1 MAFFKFP
8 WLGERSQE
16 REPAPMHRSRAAQT
30 LTVEQMRV
38 RARHRLLGAAVLV
51 AAGVI
56 GFPLLFD
63 SQPRPIPVDIP
74 IEIPDRNKVAPLVVP
89 GEQVQSQGATP
100 DMLRTAQ
107 LNDPVPLDEQ
117 SLDDG
122 EELLPASPI
131 APIPQP
137 PQVLPTPPAAPLAA
151 PAPTAPTPAAAVPK
165 QEPKPKPETKSA
177 PKPEPKPEIKPAPK
191 PEPKVET
198 KPEPK
203 PVATPSSAE
212 REAARA
218 RALLEGKPLPAAAT
232 APAAAAPAS
241 ASQNGRFIVQ
251 VGAFAEVSTAN
262 DVRRKLESAG
272 LKTYTQTVATSAG
285 QRTRVRVGPFNSREE
300 AARAAERAKALGLNG
315 TVLSP

>member
-1 MAFFKFP
+1 
-8 WLGERSQE
+8 
-16 REPAPMHRSRAAQT
+16 MHRSRAAQT

-122 EELLPASPI
+122 EELLPVSPM

-137 PQVLPTPPAAPLAA
+137 PQVLPTSPKAPIAA
-151 PAPTAPTPAAAVPK
+151 PAPTAPTPAATV
-165 QEPKPKPETKSA
+165 PKPETKPA
-177 PKPEPKPEIKPAPK
+177 PKPEPKPEVKPAPK
-191 PEPKVET
+191 PEP

-232 APAAAAPAS
+232 APAAAASAPTQ

>member
-16 REPAPMHRSRAAQT
+16 REPAPMQRSRAAQT
-30 LTVEQMRV
+30 LSVEQMRV

-137 PQVLPTPPAAPLAA
+137 PQVLPTPPKAPA
-151 PAPTAPTPAAAVPK
+151 PAPTAPTPAATV
-165 QEPKPKPETKSA
+165 PKPETKPA
-177 PKPEPKPEIKPAPK
+177 PKPDPKPEVKPAPK

-232 APAAAAPAS
+232 APAAA
-241 ASQNGRFIVQ
+241 
-251 VGAFAEVSTAN
+251 
-262 DVRRKLESAG
+262 
-272 LKTYTQTVATSAG
+272 
-285 QRTRVRVGPFNSREE
+285 
-300 AARAAERAKALGLNG
+300 
-315 TVLSP
+315 

>member
-1 MAFFKFP
+1 
-8 WLGERSQE
+8 
-16 REPAPMHRSRAAQT
+16 MHRSRAAQT

-165 QEPKPKPETKSA
+165 QEPKPKPETKPA

-232 APAAAAPAS
+232 APAPAQ

>member
-1 MAFFKFP
+1 MAFFKFS

-165 QEPKPKPETKSA
+165 QEPKPKPETKPA

-262 DVRRKLESAG
+262 DVRRKLESA
-272 LKTYTQTVATSAG
+272 
-285 QRTRVRVGPFNSREE
+285 
-300 AARAAERAKALGLNG
+300 
-315 TVLSP
+315 

>member
-1 MAFFKFP
+1 
-8 WLGERSQE
+8 
-16 REPAPMHRSRAAQT
+16 MHRSRAAQT

-122 EELLPASPI
+122 EELLPVSPM

-137 PQVLPTPPAAPLAA
+137 PQVLPTSPKAPA
-151 PAPTAPTPAAAVPK
+151 PAPTAPTPAATV
-165 QEPKPKPETKSA
+165 PKPETKPA
-177 PKPEPKPEIKPAPK
+177 PKPDPKPEVKPAPK
-191 PEPKVET
+191 PEPKAEP

-232 APAAAAPAS
+232 APAPAQ

-300 AARAAERAKALGLNG
+300 AARAAERTKALGLNG